1 MKSIFFFISFFIVNS
16 SIAQISDFKDINF
29 NAADNVAKLHSGADL
44 NNLPLLA
51 HNLTIDLPSDVEKF
65 RAIYTWVC
73 NNIDG
78 DPKQD
83 NEVIE
88 KREEF
93 KNDSVA
99 LLKWNNS
106 FKKIAFNKLF
116 KQKKTMCTGYAYLIK
131 ELSFLADIEC
141 EIVDGYGRTT
151 STNADQLELTNHSWN
166 AVKLNDKWYLVD
178 ATWSSGYFDD
188 YNVFINEYNDG
199 YFLTDPI
206 LFSKSHYPID
216 LKWLLDASLENK
228 PFISSPMVY
237 GETYKHKILPV
248 SPSEMHLTSTR
259 YAEIEF
265 SFKPYKDIDIDKV
278 SMMQYKGV
286 KEQPFKIY
294 DLKNEDG
301 LIKFKYK
308 FKYKK
313 LYDVHLKIEDD
324 IVATYT
330 VDVSDSREK
339 TY

>member
-1 MKSIFFFISFFIVNS
+1 MKSIFFFISFFIINS
-16 SIAQISDFKDINF
+16 SIAQISDFKDIDF

-199 YFLTDPI
+199 YFLTDPRAQ
-206 LFSKSHYPID
+206 PRV
-216 LKWLLDASLENK
+216 LEQTVRSGYARLQIHLAGTRQ
-228 PFISSPMVY
+228 PV
-237 GETYKHKILPV
+237 LPV
-248 SPSEMHLTSTR
+248 SVHRQKAPVPAYRHGSLRPCLKAT
-259 YAEIEF
+259 
-265 SFKPYKDIDIDKV
+265 
-278 SMMQYKGV
+278 GV
-286 KEQPFKIY
+286 
-294 DLKNEDG
+294 
-301 LIKFKYK
+301 
-308 FKYKK
+308 
-313 LYDVHLKIEDD
+313 
-324 IVATYT
+324 
-330 VDVSDSREK
+330 
-339 TY
+339 